1 MHMEKLLPQSIE
13 AEIGVLGS
21 IILDPESLPL
31 VTDILSADDFYR
43 ESHRILYTTILEL
56 YERHEPPDF
65 ITLCDELERRGQ
77 LEQAGGM
84 ISIGS
89 LVNEVPTSGNIQ
101 FYGRIVARKAMLRRL
116 IYAAGRIAA
125 IAYED
130 ADADVAVSQAE
141 EMIHR
146 IGQGK
151 RISHISSIDEVMGR
165 YLNKLERLHEQ
176 RRKGIVTG
184 VPTGFGVLD
193 RVLGGLQ
200 PSDLITLA
208 ARPAMGKTSLALN
221 IARHVMEHSYQQ
233 GFRVLVFS
241 LEMAEEQLARR
252 LLSMETG
259 IDQTRLR
266 IGDIGDEP
274 LYYQGELYQ
283 DEWDLIVKK
292 IDRISEGQ
300 MWIDDTPAISLTDI
314 RSRSRRIQTEHGLD
328 LIIVDYM
335 QLMKAFL
342 DNGKQAE
349 NRVQEVSLISRGLKE
364 LAREL
369 NVPVLAL
376 AQLSRAVE
384 QRGDKVPQ
392 LSDLRESGSI
402 EADSDVVMFIH
413 QDQQNQQQY
422 SDGGYILNIMVAKHR
437 NGPTGVAPLR
447 FLPRLT
453 QFSNLNL
460 EENGGR

>member
-1 MHMEKLLPQSIE
+1 MEKLLPQSIE
-13 AEIGVLGS
+13 AELGVLGS
-21 IILDPESLPL
+21 IILDPESLSL
-31 VTDILSADDFYR
+31 VTDILSAEDFYR
-43 ESHRILYTTILEL
+43 DAHRIIYTTIMTLDA
-56 YERHEPPDF
+56 RHEPSDY
-65 ITLCDELERRGQ
+65 ITLCDELERQGQ
-77 LEQAGGM
+77 LEQVGGM
-84 ISIGS
+84 FYVGS
-89 LVNEVPTSGNIQ
+89 LVNQVPTSGNVQ
-101 FYGRIVARKAMLRRL
+101 FYARIVARKAMLRHL
-116 IYAAGRIAA
+116 IHAAGKIAA
-125 IAYED
+125 MAYED
-130 ADADVAVSQAE
+130 ADADTAVSKAE
-141 EMIHR
+141 ELIHR

-151 RISHISSIDEVMGR
+151 RMNRISSISEVMSR
-165 YLNKLERLHEQ
+165 YMDKLERLHEQ

-184 VPTGFGVLD
+184 VPTGFAVLD

-208 ARPAMGKTSLALN
+208 ARPAQGKTSLALN
-221 IARHVMEHSYQQ
+221 IARFVMEHSYQQ

-266 IGDIGDEP
+266 TADISDEP
-274 LYYQGELYQ
+274 LYHQGELYQ
-283 DEWDLIVKK
+283 GEWDLIVKGV
-292 IDRISEGQ
+292 DRLSEGQ
-300 MWIDDTPAISLTDI
+300 MWIDDTPAISLMDI
-314 RSRSRRIQTEHGLD
+314 RSRSRREQTEHGLD

-392 LSDLRESGSI
+392 LSDLRESGTI
-402 EADSDVVMFIH
+402 EQDSDVVMFIH
-413 QDQQNQQQY
+413 QEQNQQQF
-422 SDGGYILNIMVAKHR
+422 SDGGYVLNIMVAKHR

-453 QFSNLNL
+453 QFSNLGKEV
-460 EENGGR
+460 EE